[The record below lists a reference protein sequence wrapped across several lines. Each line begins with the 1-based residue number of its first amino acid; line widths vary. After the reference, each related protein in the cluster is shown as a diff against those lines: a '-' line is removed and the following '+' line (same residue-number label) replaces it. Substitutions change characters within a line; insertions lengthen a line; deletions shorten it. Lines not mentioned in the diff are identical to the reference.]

1 MELAKNIK
9 CFDNCA
15 DALFCDEPRSFN
27 RKLSS
32 FNHAGVERIR
42 QSYRTVGDGCHQ
54 PNLRSQQM
62 YRRASEQGV
71 YYYNEHF
78 VMVCIA
84 ISSVLM
90 FVRRNKAMPI
100 SGKQYS
106 VHKH

>member
-9 CFDNCA
+9 SLDNCA

-32 FNHAGVERIR
+32 FNHAGVERTR

-54 PNLRSQQM
+54 PSLHSQQM

-84 ISSVLM
+84 ISSV
-90 FVRRNKAMPI
+90 
-100 SGKQYS
+100 YS
-106 VHKH
+106 YRSSSKDAKVAIFFKNLRT